1 MDACWQGNRP
11 AIVTFQLHCTD
22 LGAELDGL
30 HAMLRAMAEVVVE
43 QNLGRFNVLH
53 YDEPAELPD
62 MKVGPMVMTKDGPM
76 VHANLE
82 KRILQKGF
90 YLLLATE
97 GQGGD
102 AIRRLQLM
110 RSILCAACGRCAAFD
125 RVFEGVLSEGE
136 KLGAAS
142 NSLQMP
148 QRGFRAILSSEGFGR
163 KLTEAFLAAASQP
176 KFEAALEVFNAA
188 LDQTNLSA
196 KHLLYWSAL
205 EALGGG
211 PGRLGNRLAAAYGT
225 TTQAL
230 ESLIPFR
237 RLKEARDHVA
247 HRGHHSALSQADERI
262 LQGIFVDLLV
272 FDLHGAQIQTAR
284 LLHEALGD

>member
-1 MDACWQGNRP
+1 MDAIWQNRRP
-11 AIVTFQLHCTD
+11 DVVTFQLYCTD
-22 LGAELDGL
+22 LGTDLDG
-30 HAMLRAMAEVVVE
+30 AMLQSMVEVVVE
-43 QNLGRFNVLH
+43 RNFGRFDVLY

-62 MKVGPMVMTKDGPM
+62 MKFGPMVMTKDGPM
-76 VHANLE
+76 IHANLE
-82 KRILQKGF
+82 KRVVQRGF

-102 AIRRLQLM
+102 ASRRLQLL

-125 RVFEGVLSEGE
+125 RVFEGVLSEGD

-142 NSLQMP
+142 NAIQMP
-148 QRGFRAILSSEGFGR
+148 QKGFRAILTSEGFGK
-163 KLTEAFLAAASQP
+163 KLTEAFLSAAIQP

-188 LDQTNLSA
+188 IDQTNLSA

-211 PGRLGNRLAAAYGT
+211 PGRLGNRVAAAYGT
-225 TTQAL
+225 TAQTL
-230 ESLIPFR
+230 DSLIPFR

-247 HRGHHSALSQADERI
+247 HRGHHSTLSQADERI

-272 FDLHGAQIQTAR
+272 YELHGAQIRTAR
-284 LLHEALGD
+284 LLHDALSA